1 MSENNNIRPYL
12 MPALR
17 ETPSSQLAVQRRP
30 LPSSAPKRLAAQTK
44 EDANRESPSTPPRRA
59 PRRNARGK
67 KVAGR
72 PKNQRDEEEKN
83 SPPSPST
90 PSLAFPKEY
99 AVATHCTVI
108 PGHGHVY
115 YAEDHKPLFVP
126 TAVMHVH
133 HTPDI
138 HTCPCHQA
146 PATGLVP
153 IPGMQMPSIGA
164 MGRGYGGEQG
174 WNENTWGYVPGFE
187 LGDTSQIH
195 GGFNFNRTG

>member
-1 MSENNNIRPYL
+1 

-90 PSLAFPKEY
+90 PSLSFPKEY
-99 AVATHCTVI
+99 AVATHCT
-108 PGHGHVY
+108 
-115 YAEDHKPLFVP
+115 
-126 TAVMHVH
+126 
-133 HTPDI
+133 
-138 HTCPCHQA
+138 A